1 MFLKCFQT
9 GLGISS
15 TVGPSTLY
23 PQHHNIQQHNSIN
36 NAQGVSPSVPSLS
49 FDPST
54 KTLFIDSSS
63 AHLLNLQDGDTIPL
77 PDHILQQVRIF
88 LLCLQ
93 NILSHFWQ

>member
-63 AHLLNLQDGDTIPL
+63 AQLLSLQDGDTIPL
-77 PDHILQQVRIF
+77 PDHILQQVTT
-88 LLCLQ
+88 LGL
-93 NILSHFWQ
+93 

>member
-23 PQHHNIQQHNSIN
+23 PQHHNIQHHNSIN
-36 NAQGVSPSVPSLS
+36 HAQSVSPSVPSLS

-88 LLCLQ
+88 EL
-93 NILSHFWQ
+93 